1 MRLNESQMKNLQKLN
16 VKLVYLFGSQAEG
29 KSLPLSDIDIGV
41 VFAEDSL
48 FNIAPG
54 TSYNQLYDIFTDIY
68 PGKKVDIIFLHKAS
82 LELRFDVISHGK
94 ILYADSKKDQLD
106 FEEKTILFYADF
118 KPILEEFNQAILSR
132 SNSYGTN

>member
-1 MRLNESQMKNLQKLN
+1 MRLNELHKKKLQKLN
-16 VKLVYLFGSQAEG
+16 VKLVYLFGSHAEG
-29 KSLPLSDIDIGV
+29 RSLPLSDIDIGV
-41 VFAEDSL
+41 VIAKESL
-48 FNIAPG
+48 FNTATG
-54 TSYNQLYDIFTDIY
+54 TTYNQLYDIFTDVY

-94 ILYADSKKDQLD
+94 ILYAVSKKDQFD

-118 KPILEEFNQAILSR
+118 KPILEEFNQEILSR